1 MTLAD
6 LEHFRNL
13 LIERQQNLV
22 ELVEQTGDDLEMDK
36 ARELLGEIKGALDRV
51 EHHKF
56 GECKVCHDSV
66 ELHRL
71 EIQPL
76 TEICLG
82 CVSKEE
88 LAQLENDLYMANRV
102 YRALLPQ
109 CAAEIDGFE
118 VAVRSAEARYVG
130 GDYYDFLP
138 PATGCKVHRIVV
150 ADIMGKGIPAG
161 MLMSNVQGGIR
172 LLSESISSPS
182 ELVARLNRW
191 LCRNVPVTKF
201 VSLVCLGVTFDDNG
215 QALVTYANAGHCQ
228 PVVLRRSGQVDLLEP
243 TGMVLG
249 VREDTTYGEGQLK
262 LESGDAI
269 YVYTD
274 GISEAENASGDQFGD
289 KRVVEFLTPRRSN
302 DLKTLLFDLVTQVQA
317 FTLRPQLADDH
328 VVLAIRKL

>member
-1 MTLAD
+1 MTIAD

-13 LIERQQNLV
+13 LLERQQNLV
-22 ELVEQTGDDLEMDK
+22 ELVEHSGDDLAMDK
-36 ARELLGEIKGALDRV
+36 TRELLGEIKEALDKV
-51 EHHKF
+51 EHHEY
-56 GECKVCHDSV
+56 GVCKVCQDSV

-71 EIQPL
+71 EVQPL
-76 TEICLG
+76 TDICLG

-88 LAQLENDLYMANRV
+88 LSQLEDDLYMANRV

-138 PATGCKVHRIVV
+138 PAAGCKIHRIAI

-172 LLSESISSPS
+172 LLSETISSPS
-182 ELVARLNRW
+182 ELVTRLNRW
-191 LCRNVPVTKF
+191 LCRNGPVTKF
-201 VSLVCLGVTFDDNG
+201 VSLVCLGVSFDDDG
-215 QALVTYANAGHCQ
+215 RALVTYANAGHCQ
-228 PVVLRRSGQVDLLEP
+228 PVLLRKSGQVDRLEP

-249 VREDTTYGEGQLK
+249 VREDCIFGEGQLR

-269 YVYTD
+269 YMYTD
-274 GISEAENASGDQFGD
+274 GIVEAENTSGDQFGD
-289 KRVVEFLTPRRSN
+289 KRVIDFLAPRRSN
-302 DLKTLLFDLVTQVQA
+302 DLKTLLLDLVTQVKA
-317 FTLRPQLADDH
+317 FTLKPQLADDH
-328 VVLAIRKL
+328 VVLAIRRM